1 MTDFIQFTATDIID
15 IVVIGLLIYYVY
27 KVIRGTVA
35 MTIFFGIIAFYFIYL
50 LVKSLQM
57 ELLSSIM
64 GQVMNVGVLALFI
77 VFQHEIRIFLL
88 HLGSRYTRSTKR
100 FRFIQNLFNKS
111 QTGMS
116 LQTLDEIT
124 ESCREM
130 SDTKTGALMVLTRH
144 SALEFIAETGDLIDA
159 RLSRRLIEN
168 IFFKNSPLHDGA
180 MIITRERVAAARC
193 TLPMSESLNIPAHLG
208 MRHRAAVG
216 VSEQTDAVA
225 IVVSEE
231 TGEIS
236 VVQEGIIKKMS
247 SITELR
253 IAIEA
258 AMRE

>member
-27 KVIRGTVA
+27 KVIRGTMA
-35 MTIFFGIIAFYFIYL
+35 MTIFFGIIVFYFIYL

-100 FRFIQNLFNKS
+100 FRLLQNMFNRS
-111 QTGMS
+111 RVGMS
-116 LQTLDEIT
+116 LHALDEIT
-124 ESCREM
+124 QACRKM
-130 SDTKTGALMVLTRH
+130 SETNTGALIVLTRH
-144 SALEFIAETGDLIDA
+144 SALEFIAETGDQMDA

-180 MIITRERVAAARC
+180 MIITRERIAAARC
-193 TLPMSESLNIPAHLG
+193 TLPMSDSLSIPAHLG

-236 VVQEGIIKKMS
+236 VVQSGIIKKMS

-253 IAIEA
+253 IAIET
-258 AMRE
+258 AMKE